1 MVTALQPTSQTYVPT
16 LNIESFILP
25 SPPTPTGKPLSIAAK
40 RYTAPGAI
48 QSVGITL
55 VMFHGLG
62 QHKEQWE
69 PTLEKLF
76 AIHSSSRSNSN
87 LPQIREAW
95 ALDWQSHGESAVL
108 NQNSLQDDAE
118 SAPLNLW
125 GIAIANFLKSN
136 HVAGH
141 RLYGVGYSSGTVGL
155 LLSTRDSDFDFANK
169 CPYNGII
176 LVEPS
181 MMDEDTWKAS
191 GEDEI
196 QPAFDMVTN
205 AVKHRRD
212 VWATREAALKF
223 FMGRFPWNAWDP
235 RIVALFAEHALTSG
249 KDKEGKPCV
258 VRSCPMI
265 HEALAFQVNLK
276 NTWDAVE
283 QISKLSPR
291 VPIHV
296 VFGETVDLMP
306 QVIHECVVDKSKGR
320 NVASITT
327 IPDVGHTI
335 MQEMPDVVATTVSD
349 LLNKLCSPPVRSL
362 LRLQC
367 AAFCSC
373 S

>member
-1 MVTALQPTSQTYVPT
+1 MAIALQPATAQTSYIPN

-25 SPPTPTGKPLSIAAK
+25 SPPTPTGKPLSVAAK
-40 RYTAPGAI
+40 RYRAPGAPI
-48 QSVGITL
+48 QSTDGITL
-55 VMFHGLG
+55 LMFHGLG

-76 AIHSSSRSNSN
+76 AIHSTSSRSNSNSN

-95 ALDWQSHGESAVL
+95 ALEWQSHGESAVL

-125 GIAIANFLKSN
+125 GIAIANFLKSD

-155 LLSTRDSDFDFANK
+155 LLSTRDFDK
-169 CPYNGII
+169 SPYNGII
-176 LVEPS
+176 LIEPS
-181 MMDEDTWKAS
+181 MMDSDTWKAN

-212 VWATREAALKF
+212 AWATREAAMKF

-249 KDKEGKPCV
+249 KDKDGNPCV

-283 QISKLSPR
+283 QISKLSSGSSR

-306 QVIHECVVDKSKGR
+306 QVIRECVVDKNKGR

-349 LLNKLCSPPVRSL
+349 LLIKLCSPSPPVPVRSL
-362 LRLQC
+362 L
-367 AAFCSC
+367 
-373 S
+373 